1 MPPVGRLPPM
11 PHTLI
16 SKDTASKLTGDN
28 MADALNILTIC
39 GSLRKNS
46 FNAALARALPA
57 LAPAGLSIKPAPAWA
72 DIPIYNHD
80 IRMRAGRLRS
90 PPGPTRSALPTA

>member
-1 MPPVGRLPPM
+1 
-11 PHTLI
+11 
-16 SKDTASKLTGDN
+16 

-72 DIPIYNHD
+72 TV
-80 IRMRAGRLRS
+80 RAPS
-90 PPGPTRSALPTA
+90 STNWAASKAPT